1 MSSSLEDSK
10 IDLLDSPAAV
20 KNKLQN
26 ALCEPD
32 NLEENGVLAF
42 VKHVLFPL
50 FKDEGNLEINWNNR
64 ALWQH

>member
-10 IDLLDSPAAV
+10 IDLLDSPTAV
-20 KNKLQN
+20 KKKLQN

-50 FKDEGNLEINWNNR
+50 FKDEGNLKMYWSNG
-64 ALWQH
+64 ALQHH